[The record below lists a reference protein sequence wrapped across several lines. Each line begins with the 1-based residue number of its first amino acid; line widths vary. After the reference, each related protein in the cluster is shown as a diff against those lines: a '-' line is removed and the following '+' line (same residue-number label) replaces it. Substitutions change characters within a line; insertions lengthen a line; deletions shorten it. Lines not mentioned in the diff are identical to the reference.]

1 MPFLLDTHVILWAL
15 EDGSLLSSTARQL
28 MADPANE
35 LLISE
40 TSLFEICIKLKTGK
54 LSLKRGLQEFLDEA
68 AQQRFTWLP
77 IRNDHLLA
85 YDRIPL
91 HPDHRDPFD
100 RLILATAVQENL
112 PVISSDKKFTW
123 YLDLV
128 RIIW

>member
-15 EDGSLLSSTARQL
+15 EDGSQLSPTARQL

-40 TSLFEICIKLKTGK
+40 TSLFEIVIKLKTNK
-54 LSLKRGLQEFLDEA
+54 LNLKSGLQEFLDEA
-68 AQQRFTWLP
+68 MRQRFTWLP
-77 IRNDHLLA
+77 IRNDHLLT

-100 RLILATAVQENL
+100 RLILAVAVQENL
-112 PVISSDKKFTW
+112 PVISSDKKFGW

-128 RIIW
+128 RVIW